1 MNVGF
6 AGLGRMGLAMARN
19 VLHAGFPLTVYNR
32 TSGRAEALVEEGAR
46 AVERPDHLGAC
57 DLVVTM
63 VSDAAAARAV
73 LVEGG
78 LLDALLP
85 GSIVIEMSTIEPGRS
100 ASRRPASTRTER
112 AAAAS
117 ETMVTTTS
125 QAASPAGA
133 STARAP
139 SSTRACVRP
148 GLRL

>member
-85 GSIVIEMSTIEPGRS
+85 GSIVIETRIGIPSGAGPKGSCIPSPTI
-100 ASRRPASTRTER
+100 
-112 AAAAS
+112 
-117 ETMVTTTS
+117 V
-125 QAASPAGA
+125 PAGIVEITCA
-133 STARAP
+133 IRRSE
-139 SSTRACVRP
+139 
-148 GLRL
+148 